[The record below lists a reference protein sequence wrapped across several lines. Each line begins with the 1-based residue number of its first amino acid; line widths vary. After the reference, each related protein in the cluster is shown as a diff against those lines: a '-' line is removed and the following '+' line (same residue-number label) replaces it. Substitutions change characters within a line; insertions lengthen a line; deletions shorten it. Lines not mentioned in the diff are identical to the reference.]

1 MTEIFVPMFYMMC
14 LTATVFLFST
24 GIRLKEIYLTSSD
37 TAVDGEEHRHPPFD
51 NGSVV
56 LRNSQ
61 RNLTNL
67 FEVSSFVLH
76 CLHFNICDEY
86 G

>member
-37 TAVDGEEHRHPPFD
+37 ASVDEEEHPHPPFD

-56 LRNSQ
+56 LRNFQ
-61 RNLTNL
+61 RNLTISL
-67 FEVSSFVLH
+67 SFQFCFPSSAFQYL
-76 CLHFNICDEY
+76 
-86 G
+86 